1 MAKRKEV
8 VWGDFSTALEP
19 AAKDDKATPTSV
31 KQWVQWLGGEL
42 AACMAQGVYVGI
54 AITSLGDMAVTLVND
69 GNREKV
75 YLEGSEAIGEQ
86 ASQLREA
93 LGNVTRRSGRR
104 PR

>member
-8 VWGDFSTALEP
+8 VWGEFSVALEP
-19 AAKDDKATPTSV
+19 AAKDEKAQPTSV
-31 KQWVQWLGGEL
+31 KQWLQWLSGEL
-42 AACMAQGVYVGI
+42 AACMAQGVYVGV

-86 ASQLREA
+86 GAQLREA
-93 LGNVTRRSGRR
+93 LGNVTRRAGRGRR
-104 PR
+104 